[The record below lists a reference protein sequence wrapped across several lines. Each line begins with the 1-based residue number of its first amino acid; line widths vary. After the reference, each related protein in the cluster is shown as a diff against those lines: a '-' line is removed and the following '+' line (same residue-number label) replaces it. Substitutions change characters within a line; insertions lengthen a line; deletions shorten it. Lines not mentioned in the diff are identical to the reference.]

1 MDGVKS
7 DFSQQSVGRE
17 PAALGSQSWIVG
29 RCSAASAD
37 GERLINALL
46 IKETSKGVFSTGW
59 LSVAACLWG
68 ILHNPSFMEVRP
80 AWCAPQQL
88 PGVWKMIGD

>member
-17 PAALGSQSWIVG
+17 PAGLGSESWIVG

-37 GERLINALL
+37 GERLINVPL
-46 IKETSKGVFSTGW
+46 IKETSKAMFSTGR
-59 LSVAACLWG
+59 LSVAAC
-68 ILHNPSFMEVRP
+68 
-80 AWCAPQQL
+80 
-88 PGVWKMIGD
+88 